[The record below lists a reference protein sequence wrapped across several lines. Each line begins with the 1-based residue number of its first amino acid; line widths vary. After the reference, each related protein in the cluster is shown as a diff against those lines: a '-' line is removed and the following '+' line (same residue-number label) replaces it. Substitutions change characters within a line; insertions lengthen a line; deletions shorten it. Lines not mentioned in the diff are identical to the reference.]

1 MSLWTDYNLEL
12 PLFCVFPGAQGVAA
26 EASQP
31 SSLPPSQVKDDD
43 GAPCNTQEVT
53 NFSFSSFTVSLTV

>member
-1 MSLWTDYNLEL
+1 MCFQEPSVL
-12 PLFCVFPGAQGVAA
+12 AQGVAA

-31 SSLPPSQVKDDD
+31 SSLLPSQVKDDD